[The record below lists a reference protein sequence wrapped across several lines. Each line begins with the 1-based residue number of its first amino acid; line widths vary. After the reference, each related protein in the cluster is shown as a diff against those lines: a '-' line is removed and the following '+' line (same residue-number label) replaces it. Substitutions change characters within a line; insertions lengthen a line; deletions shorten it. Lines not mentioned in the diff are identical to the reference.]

1 MLNITKH
8 GIYIANDSINVDVNK
23 KMIAS
28 FLVRSI
34 RFNALIDTGSQL
46 SIIQESII
54 KKIFKPSY
62 IAKNRIEYEGSINSF
77 TNHNIS
83 ILYEI
88 KIHAQASNFSN
99 NFTLHFHVI
108 PDLPDTIPK
117 IILGSNMIRLYKGEI
132 KYSAKPSLFFNIPAN
147 TQITTFFI
155 TEEEIKSARAKTTIG
170 PRELKTVKL
179 TLHQASPIL
188 VKDKILI
195 EGIVYKKFEIL
206 PSTSQVFKDELT
218 GDLYAY
224 ASIQNFLKSEIS
236 IDLDIQISLLDKEI
250 IGINENNINLL
261 ANKYPTMMTP
271 AYIYPKSV
279 ITDKVLYL
287 KEIPDNQFVEM
298 IQNAYIF
305 NLKSAQI
312 ENNDEI
318 NRNDTSPED
327 PSYDPDFQLP
337 KGYELSRSFTPE
349 EIVDIEQF
357 ELIKRPYI
365 RSIFIDR
372 YPETLSQNSLDRGD
386 ISRTLG
392 FYHIKLKQGMI
403 LPSNR
408 RVFSLEPTMEKHLRD
423 ILEFMTQNNIIEK
436 VPISGNNDKSF
447 LGAPAFLV
455 PRQKIDSSCRLVID
469 YSLTNNYIE
478 KEISIIP
485 NINQVIHSLRDY
497 FIFSCIDISNAYSSF
512 SIDEESKEITK
523 FNTPIGQYHFKS
535 LPTGLSISSGVWA
548 RVIQKMLHE
557 ELVLNRNNEIIL
569 LEDGTAKMKPSFL
582 PGCHHFFDDILVSTK
597 LGKSYKD
604 TLENHFDHVD
614 KVMKRLAQH
623 KVKINFS
630 KAIFAKTTIKFLGWR
645 ISNNFIAPD
654 EKRISKLLEARMPET
669 KKGIRSFLGM
679 LQSFRACLDQETIE
693 NMYILSPLTSSTKT
707 FKIEQEHIK
716 AFDNLKIQL
725 TKKPLFSNIISP
737 NAEKL
742 LFSDSGAGN
751 TGAYSAILAQL
762 AEPSGNPP
770 IPDSLVLDSRFD
782 RYIYDNKLNFTP
794 LPNLTDLHNKA
805 QCLKEIKRLQPPQS
819 AYLDS
824 KNMGYLDE
832 EVINSLFISCQKL
845 MAAYSCKIMSIQ
857 EMRTG
862 TVNQIKKTEISLNYK
877 SFVFKN
883 LSDYHEFLKN
893 FEKGE
898 INVDLNLYA
907 VDALARFLTR
917 HFIILNGIDINRI
930 QKFEFNTTYHHKPK
944 FIFSLEKLGE
954 KLIFRPYLENKTV
967 DFNLANEKRRFEI
980 ISFHSRNLPKSKK
993 SEHIQSLELYAIL
1006 SSLHHLKGLIGNSPL
1021 TLITDNKVLYYLFS
1035 KVVQASSVKLTRW
1048 SLKLLDYPNLKV
1060 CFTPSDSNPAD
1071 FLSKTFLVK
1080 TPDLDRVKLGNFK
1093 ITNLDKITPSE
1104 PVSIQTF
1111 KEIVERN
1118 PQFIKNES
1126 DENLITIDNRIPAME
1141 EIRQEGHLCALTS
1154 VEESTERQVNPII
1167 MLEKKVSREE
1177 IIKAQKKQYG
1187 EYIEKLITSKKN
1199 EITTLSKMRLFLR
1212 FGLIYTH
1219 SKTGPKILIPDE
1231 IIPSLLALFHLVTA
1245 HGGTER
1251 MQLMLSNYYFP
1262 SKYKLIREIVR
1273 RCVPCQLQNLPT
1285 KKIIVGAYPH
1295 PRYAWHTV
1303 HIDIAENL
1311 GKNRGFEHILVAV
1324 DSFSDGVLLFP
1335 LKRKNAENVFYA
1347 ILYGIIQ
1354 AFPVTTLLTDNA
1366 PSFLFKSHLRILA
1379 TLGINKLA
1387 TSALSPASKGLV
1399 ESKVKK
1405 VKTILKKQLVLQ
1417 DDYSWIALPI
1427 IVSKLLNSTISPK
1440 TNYSPYETTFGHSPP
1455 PFGTNFNIHPIM
1467 ENEFFDIKQ
1476 KNLKLKDIGENVR
1489 KRTVEKQKERNDK
1502 LNKNRLKPKLILGD
1516 ICIVKDRKILIG
1528 NPRPLKTTFS
1538 EAPYEVTKILKTT
1551 AQVKRISDG
1560 FCQIYHINDIKKYL
1574 NQLSIFK
1581 DLPDTVKNILETKKS
1596 KGELSTDDIKEIQRS
1611 TPIHFPGGIPIDSN
1625 NPDDLDQD
1633 SDLSSDEEEL
1643 PTLKAPPLIS
1653 NGLEGQIELNNS
1665 DIEPNEGKFTVKEP
1679 RYNLRSNIK
1688 RIRNT
1693 INKKVHFDKQ

>member
-1 MLNITKH
+1 
-8 GIYIANDSINVDVNK
+8 
-23 KMIAS
+23 MIAS
-28 FLVRSI
+28 FLVKSN

-46 SIIQESII
+46 SIIQKSII
-54 KKIFKPSY
+54 EKIFKPSY
-62 IAKNRIEYEGSINSF
+62 IKKNRIEYEGSINSF

-88 KIHAQASNFSN
+88 KIQAQASIYSN
-99 NFTLHFHVI
+99 SFTLHFHVI
-108 PDLPDTIPK
+108 PDLPDSIPK
-117 IILGSNMIRLYKGEI
+117 IILGSNMIRLFKGEI

-147 TQITTFFI
+147 TQITTYFI
-155 TEEEIKSARAKTTIG
+155 TEEEIRSARARTTIG
-170 PRELKTVKL
+170 PKELKSVKL
-179 TLHQASPIL
+179 ILHTASPIL
-188 VKDKILI
+188 VNDKILI
-195 EGIVYKKFEIL
+195 EGMVFKKFKII

-218 GDLYAY
+218 KDLCAY
-224 ASIQNFLKSEIS
+224 TPIRNFLKTEIS
-236 IDLDIQISLLDKEI
+236 IDLNIQISLVDKDI
-250 IGINENNINLL
+250 ICLNKNNINLL

-271 AYIYPKSV
+271 AYIYPESI
-279 ITDKVLYL
+279 ITDKILCL
-287 KEIPDNQFVEM
+287 NEIPDSKNLELV
-298 IQNAYIF
+298 QNAYIF
-305 NLKSAQI
+305 NLRSERI
-312 ENNDEI
+312 NNDDMI
-318 NRNDTSPED
+318 NRNDTSPDD
-327 PSYDPDFQLP
+327 PTFDPDFQLP
-337 KGYELSRSFTPE
+337 KGYELSRNFTPE

-357 ELIKRPYI
+357 ENIKRPFI
-365 RSIFIDR
+365 RKIFIDR
-372 YPETLSQNSLDRGD
+372 YPGTLSQNSLDRGD

-392 FYHIKLKQGMI
+392 HYHIKLREGMI

-423 ILEFMTQNNIIEK
+423 ILDFMTQNDIIER
-436 VPISGNNDKSF
+436 VPISSNNDKNF

-455 PRQKIDSSCRLVID
+455 PRQKADSSCRLVID

-485 NINQVIHSLRDY
+485 NINQTIHSLRD
-497 FIFSCIDISNAYSSF
+497 FFMFSCIDISNAYSSF
-512 SIDEESKEITK
+512 SIDEESKEITR
-523 FNTPIGQYHFKS
+523 FNTPIGQFHFKS

-557 ELVLNRNNEIIL
+557 ELVLDKNNDIIL
-569 LEDGTAKMKPSFL
+569 LDDGTAKMKPSFL
-582 PGCHHFFDDILVSTK
+582 PNCHHFFDDILISTK
-597 LGKSYKD
+597 LGKSYKE
-604 TLENHFDHVD
+604 TLECHFEHVD
-614 KVMKRLAQH
+614 IVMKRLSQH
-623 KVKINFS
+623 RVKINFS
-630 KAIFAKTTIKFLGWR
+630 KAILAKTTIKFLGWK

-654 EKRISKLLEARMPET
+654 EKRVNKLLEAKMPET

-693 NMYILSPLTSSTKT
+693 NMYILSPLTSSTKP
-707 FKIEQEHIK
+707 FKIEQEHIT
-716 AFDNLKIQL
+716 AFNNLKIQL

-742 LFSDSGAGN
+742 LFSDSGAGK

-762 AEPSGNPP
+762 AEPNTSPP

-794 LPNLTDLHNKA
+794 LPKLSDLHNKT
-805 QCLKEIKRLQPPQS
+805 QCQKEIKRLQPPQS
-819 AYLDS
+819 SYLDS
-824 KNMGYLDE
+824 KNLGYSDDE
-832 EVINSLFISCQKL
+832 IVNTLFISCQKL
-845 MAAYSCKIMSIQ
+845 MAAYSCKILSIQ
-857 EMRTG
+857 EMRIG
-862 TVNQIKKTEISLNYK
+862 TINLIKKTEISLNYK

-883 LSDYHEFLKN
+883 ISEYHEFLKN

-898 INVDLNLYA
+898 VNIDSHLYA
-907 VDALARFLTR
+907 VDALARFLSR
-917 HFIILNGIDINRI
+917 HFIILNGVDVNTI
-930 QKFEFNTTYHHKPK
+930 QKYEFNTNYHHKPK
-944 FIFSLEKLGE
+944 FIFSLEKIGE
-954 KLIFRPYLENKTV
+954 NLIFRPYLENKTV
-967 DFNLANEKRRFEI
+967 NFNLANDSRRFEI

-993 SEHIQSLELYAIL
+993 AEHIQSLELYAIL

-1060 CFTPSDSNPAD
+1060 CFTPSESNPAD

-1080 TPDLDRVKLGNFK
+1080 TPDLDRVNLRNFK
-1093 ITNLDKITPSE
+1093 ITNLDEITPTN
-1104 PVSIQTF
+1104 PVSIEVF
-1111 KEIVERN
+1111 KDIVEKN
-1118 PQFIKNES
+1118 PQFIREEEG
-1126 DENLITIDNRIPAME
+1126 ENIISFENKVPTME
-1141 EIRQEGHLCALTS
+1141 ETREEGHLCALTS
-1154 VEESTERQVNPII
+1154 IEESTERQVSPIVI
-1167 MLEKKVSREE
+1167 LESKVSREE
-1177 IIKAQKKQYG
+1177 IIKAQKIQYN
-1187 EYIEKLITSKKN
+1187 EYINKLITSKKN
-1199 EITTLSKMRLFLR
+1199 EIVTDSKLKLFLK
-1212 FGLIYTH
+1212 FGLLYVNN
-1219 SKTGPKILIPDE
+1219 KTGPKILIPDT

-1245 HGGTER
+1245 HGGIER
-1251 MQLMLSNYYFP
+1251 MQLMLSNYFFP
-1262 SKYKLIREIVR
+1262 AKHRLIREIVR

-1303 HIDIAENL
+1303 HVDIAENL

-1335 LKRKNAENVFYA
+1335 LKKKNAENVFHA

-1366 PSFLFKSHLRILA
+1366 PSFLFKSHLKILA

-1427 IVSKLLNSTISPK
+1427 IVSKLLNSSISPK
-1440 TNYSPYETTFGHSPP
+1440 TSYSPYETTFGHSPP
-1455 PFGTNFNIHPIM
+1455 PFGTNFSIHPII

-1476 KNLKLKDIGENVR
+1476 KNMKLKDIGENVR
-1489 KRTVEKQKERNDK
+1489 KKTIEKQTERNIK
-1502 LNKNRLKPKLILGD
+1502 LNRSRLKPKLALGD
-1516 ICIVKDRKILIG
+1516 ICIVKDRKIMIG

-1560 FCQIYHINDIKKYL
+1560 FCQIYHMNDIKRYL
-1574 NQLSIFK
+1574 DQLSIFK
-1581 DLPDTVKNILETKKS
+1581 DLPESVRNILEIKKS
-1596 KGELSTDDIKEIQRS
+1596 KEELSKNDIKEIQRS

-1625 NPDDLDQD
+1625 NLDDLDQD

-1643 PTLKAPPLIS
+1643 PTLGTPLFTKK
-1653 NGLEGQIELNNS
+1653 LEGENEDKSKVNNKNIETA
-1665 DIEPNEGKFTVKEP
+1665 GKEVVVEQP

-1688 RIRNT
+1688 KIRNK
-1693 INKKVHFDKQ
+1693 INKKVRFD